1 MILFFAPVRWGENYW
16 LKYVDVIKFTH
27 THLKAIKLKPAAAAC
42 AALRLQTKPSAQ
54 RAANR
59 EARIV
64 LIMLI
69 LGLAI
74 SLAACNSQP
83 KSSAIKTPQGERIA
97 ATLLPTRRAT
107 STPEPEQTP
116 AASRTA
122 SGSESPT
129 TSPTS
134 IASLTATPSA
144 QACQERVGRIETGVV
159 RSDLLRLPME
169 FRIYLPPCYSQ
180 HPKARYPVLYLI
192 HGQNYNDDQ
201 WDRLGAD
208 ETANRLITGGEA
220 APFIIVMPRDR
231 NWSQPTEDNFGR
243 VVVESLIPLIDANY
257 RTLAER
263 EGRAIGGL
271 SRGAGW
277 AIHLGLS
284 HWELFSAI
292 GAHSLPLFWTDLAH
306 LREWI
311 AAIPSEALP
320 RIYMDLGD
328 KERPQIAKSA
338 NYFEQLLTELGI
350 PHEWHLYPGYH
361 EEAYWKLHLEE
372 YLRWYA
378 EGWQEP

>member
-1 MILFFAPVRWGENYW
+1 
-16 LKYVDVIKFTH
+16 
-27 THLKAIKLKPAAAAC
+27 
-42 AALRLQTKPSAQ
+42 
-54 RAANR
+54 
-59 EARIV
+59 
-64 LIMLI
+64 MLV
-69 LGLAI
+69 LGLAFN
-74 SLAACNSQP
+74 LAACNSQP
-83 KSSAIKTPQGERIA
+83 ESSAIKTPQGESA
-97 ATLLPTRRAT
+97 TATLIPTSTAT
-107 STPEPEQTP
+107 STPELTLTQ
-116 AASRTA
+116 AVRRTA
-122 SGSESPT
+122 SGSEALTISPT
-129 TSPTS
+129 PL
-134 IASLTATPSA
+134 ASQTETPIA
-144 QACQERVGRIETGVV
+144 QACLERVGRIETGVV

-169 FRIYLPPCYSQ
+169 FRIYLPPCYNQ
-180 HPKARYPVLYLI
+180 HPEARYPVLYLI

-208 ETANRLITGGEA
+208 ETANRLITGKETP
-220 APFIIVMPRDR
+220 PFIIVMPRDR

-257 RTLAER
+257 RTLTER
-263 EGRAIGGL
+263 DGRAIGGL

-284 HWELFSAI
+284 QWELFSAI

-311 AAIPSEALP
+311 AAIPAEALP

-338 NYFEQLLTELGI
+338 IYFEQLLTELGI

>member
-1 MILFFAPVRWGENYW
+1 VRSLLVKIRN
-16 LKYVDVIKFTH
+16 VI
-27 THLKAIKLKPAAAAC
+27 IISRKL
-42 AALRLQTKPSAQ
+42 TNPSIHSLVS
-54 RAANR
+54 RAHGWKKSVGAS
-59 EARIV
+59 IV
-64 LIMLI
+64 A
-69 LGLAI
+69 LGLLFG
-74 SLAACNSQP
+74 LAACNSSKSDQVINPLPAVSVTLAPLPSPTETATGQP
-83 KSSAIKTPQGERIA
+83 VLTQPAIRSATQ
-97 ATLLPTRRAT
+97 
-107 STPEPEQTP
+107 
-116 AASRTA
+116 TA
-122 SGSESPT
+122 SPAPIPSQ
-129 TSPTS
+129 
-134 IASLTATPSA
+134 TATPTSLTCQA
-144 QACQERVGRIETGVV
+144 QVGRIETGIV

-169 FRIYLPPCYSQ
+169 FRIYLPPCYDQ
-180 HPKARYPVLYLI
+180 HLHQRYPVLYLI

-208 ETANRLITGGEA
+208 ETANRLIAAGEIPA
-220 APFIIVMPRDR
+220 FLIVMPRDR

-263 EGRAIGGL
+263 DGRAVGGL

-284 HWELFSAI
+284 KWELFSAI
-292 GAHSLPLFWTDLAH
+292 GAHSLPLFWTDLPH

-311 AAIPSEALP
+311 AAIPPEALP

-338 NYFEQLLTELGI
+338 YWFEQLLTDLGI

-361 EEAYWKLHLEE
+361 EEDYWKVHLEE

-378 EGWQEP
+378 EGWQTP